1 MWPWIKQ
8 IGRIS
13 GAPKLLKS
21 MDCGTDLF
29 SKRRR
34 RQSHTGCRN
43 KNRDGWSQLNTLP
56 WRITWRKYLPALAV
70 IVGFLLALDSHLQS
84 ASAPANWKQD
94 WDATQRAAEKEGRLI
109 IYGPRGADQEQLYSE
124 RFQQAF
130 PGIKVNYSAG
140 RMSEVISRIMAEQ
153 RAGLRQADLVLGGT
167 DILLGTLKDKGLLQP
182 IRPSLLLPEV
192 LDTAAWFRG
201 RLWFADKEDKFVPM
215 WRAVPYTAACIN
227 TNMVKAG
234 EMKSYWDLLQPK
246 WKSKIVSQ
254 DLRIGSARNQ
264 MYTVYIRKDLG
275 PDYLKR
281 LFGEMDVTISR
292 NLPQIS
298 DWLGGGKFAVAIG
311 GVGCNDLAIKGLPVA
326 PVYFEGIAAV
336 GAGTDAASWLAS
348 SRNSNAAKV
357 FLNWILSREGQIQFQ
372 KLTHENSLRIDIPKE
387 GIVNPF
393 YIFDPKREYIFTGLE
408 EYKDKINAFRPWLES
423 LVTKK

>member
-1 MWPWIKQ
+1 M
-8 IGRIS
+8 
-13 GAPKLLKS
+13 GA
-21 MDCGTDLF
+21 T
-29 SKRRR
+29 
-34 RQSHTGCRN
+34 
-43 KNRDGWSQLNTLP
+43 NTLP

-70 IVGFLLALDSHLQS
+70 IVGSLLALDSHLQS

-124 RFQQAF
+124 RLQ
-130 PGIKVNYSAG
+130 
-140 RMSEVISRIMAEQ
+140 
-153 RAGLRQADLVLGGT
+153 QADLVLGGT

-201 RLWFADKEDKFVPM
+201 RLWFADKEEKFVPM

-281 LFGEMDVTISR
+281 LFGDMDVTISR

-311 GVGCNDLAIKGLPVA
+311 GVDCNDLAIKGLPVA

-372 KLTHENSLRIDIPKE
+372 KLTHDNSLRIDIPKE

-393 YIFDPKREYIFTGLE
+393 YILDPKREYIFTGLE